1 MYLVEWVPLPG
12 PAVGPA
18 VRLVAMR
25 SVGTSDV
32 EITSGA
38 LHRDDKAFQALQLH
52 FGGLSCVDTME
63 SRTRGSD
70 STFDEVETQRDF
82 DEAIAG
88 DDDDN
93 DCGHDES
100 VCDTFDDHITYD

>member
-1 MYLVEWVPLPG
+1 
-12 PAVGPA
+12 
-18 VRLVAMR
+18 MR

-32 EITSGA
+32 ETTSRA

-52 FGGLSCVDTME
+52 FGSLYCVDVM
-63 SRTRGSD
+63 SSSGSD

-88 DDDDN
+88 DDDDDDD

-100 VCDTFDDHITYD
+100 VCDTFDDHLTYGC

>member
-1 MYLVEWVPLPG
+1 MVRGVLLSIGVVRSADYLS
-12 PAVGPA
+12 
-18 VRLVAMR
+18 RRVATR

-32 EITSGA
+32 ETTSGA

-52 FGGLSCVDTME
+52 FGSLSCVDVME
-63 SRTRGSD
+63 SSGSD

-88 DDDDN
+88 DDADD

-100 VCDTFDDHITYD
+100 VCDTFDDHLTYG